1 MQMHGGFR
9 VRSDGQA
16 VVQSSKDTAAQDRN
30 PGGIDEVPSE
40 AAADQS
46 GSSSPIPSISLP
58 KGGGAIR
65 GIGEKFA
72 SNPVIGTGSLNV
84 PIATTPGRSGFG
96 PQLSLSYDSG
106 AGNGPFGFGWSLSL
120 PSVTHKTDKGLPK
133 YQDADESDVF
143 ILSGAEDLVPVITE
157 GNNVLDRTV
166 DGVQYEIKQ
175 YRPRIE
181 GLFARIERWTN
192 TTSGETH
199 WQSISKDNITTLYG
213 KTDESRI
220 ADLTDTNKIF
230 SWLIC
235 ESYDDKGNAIYYK
248 YKAENPQNVDLSS
261 VQERNRISKFPSTN
275 RYLKRI
281 KYGNKTSRL
290 PNEDLSQRDDWMFE
304 VVFDYGEHYT
314 EDEQG
319 QPTDVFINDDQRTWK
334 VRQDPFSAY
343 RAGFEVRT
351 YRLCQR
357 VLMFHH
363 FLDELGT
370 DDYLVRSTE
379 FAYNESTLASFIT
392 KIIQSGY
399 VRTGKYLKK
408 SLPPLEFEYNQVAI
422 QEEIKEIDS
431 ESLEN
436 LPYGLDGQSYRWVDL
451 DGEGLSGILT
461 EQADTWFYKPNQ
473 GGGKFG
479 ALQMLAE
486 KPSLSN
492 LSSGRQQFIDLAGD
506 GQLDLVELS
515 GTVPGFYERTNDK
528 HWKQFTPF
536 ISLPNIDWNDPNL
549 KFVDLTGD
557 GHADI
562 LITEDQAFTWY
573 PSLAEA
579 GFSPNEKVYQALD
592 EETGPR
598 LVFADGTQSVYLA
611 DLSGDGLTDLARIR
625 NGEVCYWP
633 NLGYGRFGA
642 KVTMDNSPLFDHPDQ
657 FNQQRIRL
665 ADIDGSGTT
674 DIIYLG
680 RNGVHI
686 YFNQSGNKWS
696 EVRTLT
702 QFPHVDNLS
711 SVMVA
716 DLMGNGTACLVWSSP
731 LPGNAQQQMRYIDLM
746 GGQKPH
752 LLVSSKNNMG
762 AQTRVHYAASTKFYL
777 EDLKA
782 GRPWITRIPFPVH
795 VVERVETYDHISR
808 NRFATH
814 YAYHHG
820 YFDGIEREFRGFGMV
835 EQWDT
840 EEIGT
845 DSFEISE
852 EDTNWEEASFAPPV
866 LTRTWFHTGAFLEGD
881 LISKQFEDEYYRE
894 GDPSFGIG
902 ELDPGQFSAMLLD
915 DTVLPEDLTIEGTR
929 EACRALKGGI
939 LRQEVYAVDRQ
950 PDGRLSEE
958 SDRPYTV
965 SERNYTIKQ
974 LQPRG
979 DNKHAVFFVHPLE
992 TIDFHYERKL
1002 VDVGGEKLADPRVSH
1017 QMTLEVDDYGNVE
1030 RSVAIGYPRRLV
1042 PDCQPEQTE
1051 THIMLTV
1058 NRFINSPE
1066 LPIKFPDRYSPEDP
1080 NWYRVGVPSETQ
1092 TYEIVKPPEPV
1103 VTDTSVA
1110 LFKFEDIRTLTE
1122 GLFGL
1127 DQNEPEILKTLP
1139 YEKWN
1144 WRKAP
1149 PGETKLRLIE
1159 HVRTLYRK
1167 NDLTGF
1173 LPLGQLDSLA
1183 LPYESY
1189 KLAFTPN
1196 LVTQV
1201 YDGRVTDTML
1211 TDDGRYVHSE
1221 GDSNWWIPSGQIF
1234 YSPNKNDSPAQELA
1248 FAQQHFFLPHRSR
1261 DPFDQEMMLTYDS
1274 YNLLMLESEDPLHN
1288 KVTAGERDALGNIAN
1303 MNNYRVLQ
1311 PVLVTDPN
1319 GNRSAVAFD
1328 ALGMVVGTAVMGKSG
1343 ENKGDSL
1350 TGIMPDLSEI
1360 TILNHTQDPL
1370 ADPHDI
1376 LQKATTRLVYDLYS
1390 YYRTRDDAQP
1400 QPPVVYTLVR
1410 ETHDADLAPTQ
1421 LTNIQHSFS
1430 YSDGFDREI
1439 QKKIQ
1444 AEPGDVEG
1452 VHTDPR
1458 WVGTGWTIFNNKG
1471 KPVRKYEPFFD
1482 DTHEFRFGKEVG
1494 VSSILFYDPV
1504 ERVVATLHPNN
1515 TYEKVVFDP
1524 WHQETW
1530 DVNDT
1535 ITGDPRT
1542 DTDISGY
1549 VGEYFEQI
1557 APELD
1562 TWEIWLQQRG
1572 VDPLDPPQDVP
1583 GLDPEKKAAV
1593 RTLPHADTPTIAFFD
1608 SLGCTFLTVAHNRFE
1623 RRTNGAVAIIEE
1635 KYSTRV
1641 VLDIEGNQREVIDA
1655 KDRIVMRYDYDMLG
1669 SPIHQAS
1676 MEAGERWTLNDVAGS
1691 PIRAWDS
1698 RSHAL
1703 TMEYDALRRPT
1714 KRFVEGTDPVHSDP
1728 RTVGNRILYEK
1739 VVYGEDYAG
1748 GREAAAEQ
1756 NLLTRAWKQFDS
1768 AGVVTNE
1775 TCDFKGNLLRS
1786 SRRLVRDYKTVPD
1799 WETFP
1804 EPEDRPDDWE
1814 EELFQSS
1821 TRYDALNR
1829 PIQLVAP
1836 HAGSE
1841 TDVIQ
1846 PGYNE
1851 ANLLEKLDVWLKHAR
1866 KPAGLLTSDTADE
1879 HFVTNIDYNAR
1890 GQRML
1895 IQYGND
1901 AETRYSYDPLTF
1913 RLVQLYTRRG
1923 VSYSDDCGDDPAY
1936 YPAPDMSPQDTPCGL
1951 QNLYYTYDPAG
1962 NITSIRDDAQ
1972 HTIYFNGEVVKSDA
1986 EYKYDAI
1993 YRLIEACGREHIGQV
2008 SEPQATWHDR
2018 YRINLAHP
2026 NDGQAMRNYFEFYE
2040 YDEVGNILNFDHK
2053 ADRGNWIRAYEYDD
2067 PSLIEL
2073 DKKSNRLSRTVVHPS
2088 GNHPISEPYTYDP
2101 HGSMTSMPH
2110 LPEMA
2115 WDFKDQ
2121 LRMVDKGGG
2130 CMAYYVYD
2138 AGGQRVRKVIEQNGR
2153 RMKERSYLG
2162 GFEVYRKYNGDESI
2176 PKLERETLH
2185 VMDGQQRIALVE
2197 TRTQGNDPVPEQ
2209 LIRYQMDNH
2218 LDSASLELDHQA
2230 QIISYEEYYPYGSTS
2245 YQAVRSQ
2252 TETPKRY
2259 RNTGKERDEETGFY
2273 YHGFRYYLPWLGRW
2287 ISCDPIGIDDHIN
2300 LYVYTR
2306 NSPTNATDPFGLW
2319 SWRTVAV
2326 IAAVVTVG
2334 VVATVVTAGAA
2345 APLAAA
2351 AVASIGLTGTAATV
2365 ATGVAVG
2372 AVAGAVGGAA
2382 AGAAGE
2388 TTRQVVHGEEIR
2400 GGQILRE
2407 AGRGAAVGAA
2417 IGGAIPAVTAAAGA
2431 AASTTTGAAVIGA
2444 TRTVAGRVAT
2454 SAVGRG
2460 AATVA
2465 RATGQAA
2472 RAVARQPGVRQ
2483 VVQGARGAARGVS
2496 RGLQQIHAGAE
2507 AVGERAAA
2515 RLPGSVGWHARNI
2528 QAGRSISRTLAEGP
2542 SGGGRIVAA
2551 AEVDVPGYTG
2561 NTSPRALSGP
2571 RATPGHSPVPANESR
2586 TLSTFRVGHAKT
2598 HGSPRMSDWE
2608 LVQNPGQGHAGLR
2621 GVDAEIK
2628 LLEEIQSGLP
2638 PNATGTVHL
2647 GATNPTCPSCTTA
2660 MFEFQANNPGLNLV
2674 LHSQSTPVPS
2684 L

>member
-9 VRSDGQA
+9 VRSDGQP
-16 VVQSSKDTAAQDRN
+16 VVQSSKETDAQDRN
-30 PGGIDEVPSE
+30 PGGVNEAPSE
-40 AAADQS
+40 ASASGQS

-72 SNPVIGTGSLNV
+72 ANPVTGTGSLSV

-96 PQLSLSYDSG
+96 PQLLLSYDSG
-106 AGNGPFGFGWSLSL
+106 SGNGPFGFGWSLSL
-120 PSVTHKTDKGLPK
+120 PSVTRKTDKGLPK

-143 ILSGAEDLVPVITE
+143 ILSGAEDLVLVITE
-157 GNNVLDRTV
+157 GNNVPNRTV

-261 VQERNRISKFPSTN
+261 VHERNRISKFPSTN

-281 KYGNKTSRL
+281 KYGNKTPRL

-363 FLDELGT
+363 FPDEPST

-379 FAYNESTLASFIT
+379 FAYNKSTLASFIT

-408 SLPPLEFEYNQVAI
+408 SLPPLEFEYSQVAI

-431 ESLEN
+431 KSLEN

-461 EQADTWFYKPNQ
+461 EQADAWFYKPNQ

-479 ALQMLAE
+479 ALQLLAE
-486 KPSLSN
+486 KPSLAD
-492 LSSGRQQFIDLAGD
+492 LSSQRQKLIDLAGD

-536 ISLPNIDWNDPNL
+536 ISLPNINWNDPNL

-573 PSLAEA
+573 PSIAEA

-611 DLSGDGLTDLARIR
+611 DLSGDGLTDLARIQ

-642 KVTMDNSPLFDHPDQ
+642 KVTMDKSPLFDHPDQ

-716 DLMGNGTACLVWSSP
+716 DLMGNGTACLLWSSP
-731 LPGNAQQQMRYIDLM
+731 LPGNAQQQMRYIDLV

-894 GDPSFGIG
+894 GDPSLGIG
-902 ELDPGQFSAMLLD
+902 ELDPGQFGAMLLD
-915 DTVLPEDLTIEGTR
+915 DTVLPEDLTAEEIR

-939 LRQEVYAVDRQ
+939 LRQEVYALDSQ
-950 PDGRLSEE
+950 PDGQLSEE

-965 SERNYTIKQ
+965 SERNYTIKK

-1002 VDVGGEKLADPRVSH
+1002 VDVGGKTLADPRVSH
-1017 QMTLEVDDYGNVE
+1017 QMTLEVDDYGNVK
-1030 RSVAIGYPRRLV
+1030 RSVAIGYPRRFV
-1042 PDCQPEQTE
+1042 PDRLPEQTE

-1066 LPIKFPDRYSPEDP
+1066 LPIKFPDRYLPEYP

-1092 TYEIVKPPEPV
+1092 TYEIVKLPEPV

-1127 DQNEPEILKTLP
+1127 DHNEPEILKTIP

-1173 LPLGQLDSLA
+1173 LPPGQLDSLA

-1201 YDGRVTDTML
+1201 YDDRVTDTML
-1211 TDDGRYVHSE
+1211 TDDGKYVHSE

-1234 YSPNKNDSPAQELA
+1234 YSPNRNDSPAQELA

-1288 KVTAGERDALGNIAN
+1288 KVTAGERDAQGNITN
-1303 MNNYRVLQ
+1303 KNDYRVLQ
-1311 PVLVTDPN
+1311 PALVTNPN

-1350 TGIMPDLSEI
+1350 TGFMPDLSEI
-1360 TILNHTQDPL
+1360 TILNHIRDPL

-1390 YYRTRDDAQP
+1390 YYRTRDDAKP

-1410 ETHDADLAPTQ
+1410 ETHDADLDLDQ

-1430 YSDGFDREI
+1430 YSDGFGREI

-1444 AEPGDVEG
+1444 AEPGLVDDI
-1452 VHTDPR
+1452 HTDPR
-1458 WVGTGWTIFNNKG
+1458 WAGTGWTIFNNKG

-1482 DTHEFRFGKEVG
+1482 DTHKFRFGKEVG

-1504 ERVVATLHPNN
+1504 GRVVATLHPNN

-1524 WHQETW
+1524 WLQETW

-1535 ITGDPRT
+1535 VASDPRT
-1542 DTDISGY
+1542 DPDISGY
-1549 VGEYFEQI
+1549 VGKYFEQI
-1557 APELD
+1557 APEPD
-1562 TWEIWLQQRG
+1562 TWETWLQQRD
-1572 VDPLDPPQDVP
+1572 VDPQNPPDDI

-1593 RTLPHADTPTIAFFD
+1593 RTLPHANTPSTAFSD
-1608 SLGCTFLTVAHNRFE
+1608 SLGRTFFTVAHNRFE
-1623 RRTNGAVAIIEE
+1623 RRTNGNTVIVDE
-1635 KYSTRV
+1635 KYNTRV
-1641 VLDIEGNQREVIDA
+1641 VFDIEGNQREVIDA
-1655 KDRIVMRYDYDMLG
+1655 KDRIVMCYDYDMLG

-1676 MEAGERWTLNDVAGS
+1676 MEAGERWMLNDVTGN
-1691 PIRAWDS
+1691 PIRTWDS
-1698 RSHAL
+1698 RGFNRCM
-1703 TMEYDALRRPT
+1703 TYDALQRPVGL
-1714 KRFVEGTDPVHSDP
+1714 FVTD
-1728 RTVGNRILYEK
+1728 TNGAELLAEK
-1739 VVYGEDYAG
+1739 TEYGESKLNPEKTNH
-1748 GREAAAEQ
+1748 RSKP
-1756 NLLTRAWKQFDS
+1756 WKVYDG
-1768 AGVVTNE
+1768 AGVVVSDIY
-1775 TCDFKGNLLRS
+1775 DFKGNPVLSTRQLLS
-1786 SRRLVRDYKTVPD
+1786 DYKTQLD
-1799 WETFP
+1799 WTQNPQLETETFT
-1804 EPEDRPDDWE
+1804 
-1814 EELFQSS
+1814 SS
-1821 TRYDALNR
+1821 TIYDALNR
-1829 PIQLVAP
+1829 PIQIVAP
-1836 HAGSE
+1836 HSSKAG
-1841 TDVIQ
+1841 TKLNVTQ
-1846 PGYNE
+1846 PAYNE
-1851 ANLLEKLDVWLKHAR
+1851 ANLLERVEVWLEQDTE
-1866 KPAGLLTSDTADE
+1866 PAGLLDPDTATQ
-1879 HFVTNIDYNAR
+1879 HTVKNIDYDAK
-1890 GQRML
+1890 GQREL
-1895 IQYGND
+1895 IEYGNGVRTTY
-1901 AETRYSYDPLTF
+1901 EYDDKTF
-1913 RLVQLYTRRG
+1913 RLVQLRTLRG
-1923 VSYSDDCGDDPAY
+1923 TEPL
-1936 YPAPDMSPQDTPCGL
+1936 QDL
-1951 QNLYYTYDPAG
+1951 FYTYDPAG
-1962 NITSIRDDAQ
+1962 NITAIRDDAQ
-1972 HTIYFNGEVVKSDA
+1972 QTIYFNGQVVRPDTA
-1986 EYKYDAI
+1986 YKYDAI
-1993 YRLIEACGREHIGQV
+1993 YRLIEATGREHIGQA
-2008 SEPQATWHDR
+2008 SQAHTTWNDKGR
-2018 YRINLAHP
+2018 VNLAHP
-2026 NDGQAMRNYFEFYE
+2026 NDGQKMRNYFEFYE
-2040 YDEVGNILNFDHK
+2040 YDEVGNNLKFDHK
-2053 ADRGNWIRAYEYDD
+2053 AHNGNWIRAYDYDEV
-2067 PSLIEL
+2067 SLIEPG
-2073 DKKSNRLSRTVVHPS
+2073 KKSNRLSRTVVHPN
-2088 GNHPISEPYTYDP
+2088 GQQPIPEPYTHDP
-2101 HGSMTSMPH
+2101 HGNMTSMPH
-2110 LPEMA
+2110 LQQME
-2115 WDFKDQ
+2115 WDFEDQ
-2121 LRMVDKGGG
+2121 LHSVEKGSEKI
-2130 CMAYYVYD
+2130 YYVYD
-2138 AGGQRVRKVIEQNGR
+2138 AAGQRVRKVVEKNNDGTLIE
-2153 RMKERSYLG
+2153 ERIYLD
-2162 GFEVYRKYNGDESI
+2162 GFEVFRRSNGSGL
-2176 PKLERETLH
+2176 KLERETLH
-2185 VMDGQQRIALVE
+2185 LMDDQQRIALVE
-2197 TRTQGNDPVPEQ
+2197 TRTLDTTGDDPAPLQ
-2209 LIRYQMDNH
+2209 LIRYQFGNH
-2218 LDSASLELDHQA
+2218 LGSASLEMDDQA
-2230 QIISYEEYYPYGSTS
+2230 QIISYEEYTPYGSTS

-2252 TETPKRY
+2252 TGTPKRY
-2259 RNTGKERDEETGFY
+2259 RYTGKERDEETGVY
-2273 YHGFRYYLPWLGRW
+2273 YHGARYYACWLARW
-2287 ISCDPIGIDDHIN
+2287 ISADPAKLVDGVNIYTYSVCNPMRYKDPTGTQAFEEQLSVILKPYGIPQKPKATPFHWKSGSKTPH
-2300 LYVYTR
+2300 YTQIDQPFLADLVACQR
-2306 NSPTNATDPFGLW
+2306 QVSIEHARAIHERTGLRPQQVERELSEFEKGAIFQDRYSGESVEGTMGQMIVGLSPHADVQNMIMAIDSGDSYMVVLNG
-2319 SWRTVAV
+2319 
-2326 IAAVVTVG
+2326 IALFPGGDIFKG
-2334 VVATVVTAGAA
+2334 VVKHGPKGLKRAIASAMKSNKRLIISALGKGDVADLAVQFRFRYGVDTTAEALAQHKVV
-2345 APLAAA
+2345 APYEVMQQFTELNKGDYQAHHILED
-2351 AVASIGLTGTAATV
+2351 AVMNKFGITGTDTAPSV
-2365 ATGVAVG
+2365 
-2372 AVAGAVGGAA
+2372 
-2382 AGAAGE
+2382 
-2388 TTRQVVHGEEIR
+2388 
-2400 GGQILRE
+2400 ILRRDE
-2407 AGRGAAVGAA
+2407 HKEL
-2417 IGGAIPAVTAAAGA
+2417 
-2431 AASTTTGAAVIGA
+2431 
-2444 TRTVAGRVAT
+2444 T
-2454 SAVGRG
+2454 SA
-2460 AATVA
+2460 
-2465 RATGQAA
+2465 
-2472 RAVARQPGVRQ
+2472 
-2483 VVQGARGAARGVS
+2483 
-2496 RGLQQIHAGAE
+2496 LKKAGSQDA
-2507 AVGERAAA
+2507 
-2515 RLPGSVGWHARNI
+2515 GSLEDVW
-2528 QAGRSISRTLAEGP
+2528 
-2542 SGGGRIVAA
+2542 RIYQ
-2551 AEVDVPGYTG
+2551 EVYKEH
-2561 NTSPRALSGP
+2561 
-2571 RATPGHSPVPANESR
+2571 GHYLKAIEHY
-2586 TLSTFRVGHAKT
+2586 FK
-2598 HGSPRMSDWE
+2598 
-2608 LVQNPGQGHAGLR
+2608 
-2621 GVDAEIK
+2621 
-2628 LLEEIQSGLP
+2628 
-2638 PNATGTVHL
+2638 
-2647 GATNPTCPSCTTA
+2647 
-2660 MFEFQANNPGLNLV
+2660 
-2674 LHSQSTPVPS
+2674 
-2684 L
+2684 

>member
-1 MQMHGGFR
+1 MQMNGGFR
-9 VRSDGQA
+9 VRPNGQPVA
-16 VVQSSKDTAAQDRN
+16 NSSKETAAQDITQS
-30 PGGIDEVPSE
+30 PGEINDAASKE
-40 AAADQS
+40 AAAGQS

-72 SNPVIGTGSLNV
+72 ANPVTGTGSLSV

-120 PSVTHKTDKGLPK
+120 PSITRKTDKGLPK

-157 GNNVLDRTV
+157 GNNVSDRTV

-192 TTSGETH
+192 ATSGETH
-199 WQSISKDNITTLYG
+199 WRSISKDNITTLYG

-261 VQERNRISKFPSTN
+261 VNERNRISKFPSTN

-281 KYGNKTSRL
+281 KYGNKTPRL

-319 QPTDVFINDDQRTWK
+319 QPTDVFINDDQCTWK

-363 FLDELGT
+363 FPDELGT

-399 VRTGKYLKK
+399 VRTGTYLKK
-408 SLPPLEFEYNQVAI
+408 SLPPLEFEYSQVAI

-436 LPYGLDGQSYRWVDL
+436 LPYGLDGMSYRWVDL

-479 ALQMLAE
+479 ALQLLAE
-486 KPSLSN
+486 KPSLAN
-492 LSSGRQQFIDLAGD
+492 LSSQRQQLMDLAGD

-642 KVTMDNSPLFDHPDQ
+642 KVTMDNSPLFDYPDQ

-782 GRPWITRIPFPVH
+782 GKPWITRIPFPVH

-881 LISKQFEDEYYRE
+881 LISKQFADEYYRE
-894 GDPSFGIG
+894 GDPSLGIG

-915 DTVLPEDLTIEGTR
+915 DTVLPEDLTVEEIR

-939 LRQEVYAVDRQ
+939 LRQEVYALDRQ

-1002 VDVGGEKLADPRVSH
+1002 VDVGVKKLADPRVSH
-1017 QMTLEVDDYGNVE
+1017 QMTLKVDDYGNVE
-1030 RSVAIGYPRRLV
+1030 RSVAIGYPRRAV
-1042 PDCQPEQTE
+1042 PGRQPEQEE
-1051 THIMLTV
+1051 THITFTV
-1058 NRFINSPE
+1058 NRFIN
-1066 LPIKFPDRYSPEDP
+1066 YP
-1080 NWYRVGVPSETQ
+1080 NNQDWYRAGLPAETQ
-1092 TYEIVKPPEPV
+1092 TYEIVKPPKPAV
-1103 VTDTSVA
+1103 SATSVA
-1110 LFKFEDIRTLTE
+1110 LFKIETFRTLTE
-1122 GLFGL
+1122 NLFPL
-1127 DQNEPEILKTLP
+1127 DSNEPDTLTILP

-1144 WRKAP
+1144 WRKDTDTSN
-1149 PGETKLRLIE
+1149 ETKLRLIE
-1159 HVRTLYRK
+1159 RVRTLYRK
-1167 NDLTGF
+1167 NDLSGF
-1173 LPLGQLDSLA
+1173 SALGQVDSLA
-1183 LPYESY
+1183 LPGETY
-1189 KLAFTPN
+1189 KLAFTPGLLETVYIRERLGEDLEN
-1196 LVTQV
+1196 LLFPDPSVV
-1201 YDGRVTDTML
+1201 LGSKEPDGGGYVDL
-1211 TDDGRYVHSE
+1211 DGN
-1221 GDSNWWIPSGQIF
+1221 GNWWIPSGQIF
-1234 YSPNKNDSPAQELA
+1234 YWQNLEDNPVQERD
-1248 FAQQHFFLPHRSR
+1248 FAREHFFLPHRFS
-1261 DPFDQEMMLTYDS
+1261 DPFGNNTVIAYDS
-1274 YNLLMLESEDPLHN
+1274 DEIDPQKNYNLLLTETRDPLDN
-1288 KVTAGERDALGNIAN
+1288 TVSAQ
-1303 MNNYRVLQ
+1303 NNYRVLQ
-1311 PVLVTDPN
+1311 PALITDPN
-1319 GNRSAVAFD
+1319 GAVSESLFD
-1328 ALGMVVGTAVMGKSG
+1328 VLGMVVATAIHKGDI
-1343 ENKGDSL
+1343 GDSL
-1350 TGIMPDLSEI
+1350 QGVQADL
-1360 TILNHTQDPL
+1360 TQQQIDDFFANPGGQAVERL
-1370 ADPHDI
+1370 GT
-1376 LQKATTRLVYDLYS
+1376 ATTCIIYDVDR
-1390 YYRTRDDAQP
+1390 YYLTGNPDR
-1400 QPPVVYTLVR
+1400 PPFAATIAR
-1410 ETHDADLAPTQ
+1410 ETHVSGPVPAGGLKVQ
-1421 LTNIQHSFS
+1421 ISFS
-1430 YSDGFDREI
+1430 YSDGFEREI
-1439 QKKIQ
+1439 QTKIP
-1444 AEPGDVEG
+1444 AEPGAVEDG
-1452 VHTDPR
+1452 GPIVDPR

-1471 KPVRKYEPFFD
+1471 KPVRQYEPFFD
-1482 DTHEFRFGKEVG
+1482 DSHDFRYGKEIG
-1494 VSSILFYDPV
+1494 VSPILFYDPIQ
-1504 ERVVATLHPNN
+1504 RVVATLHPNN

-1524 WHQETW
+1524 WHQESY

-1535 ITGDPRT
+1535 LISDPRT

-1549 VGEYFEQI
+1549 VEKYFTSQ
-1557 APELD
+1557 PD
-1562 TWEIWLQQRG
+1562 DWKTWLQQRG

-1593 RTLPHADTPTIAFFD
+1593 RTLPHANTPTIAFLD
-1608 SLGCTFLTVAHNRFE
+1608 SLGRPFLTVAHNRFE

-1641 VLDIEGNQREVIDA
+1641 VLDIEGNQREVMDA

-1669 SPIHQAS
+1669 SRIHQAS
-1676 MEAGERWTLNDVAGS
+1676 MEAGERWTLNDVGGS
-1691 PIRAWDS
+1691 PICAWDS
-1698 RSHAL
+1698 RGHAL

-1714 KRFVEGTDPVHSDP
+1714 QRSVEGTDPVHSDP
-1728 RTVGNRILYEK
+1728 RTVGNPNPILYEK

-1786 SRRLVRDYKTVPD
+1786 SRRLVRDYKTAPD
-1799 WETFP
+1799 WKKFP
-1804 EPEDRPDDWE
+1804 EPEVRPDDWE
-1814 EELFQSS
+1814 EELFLSS

-1851 ANLLEKLDVWLKHAR
+1851 ANLLEKLDVWLKHAGE
-1866 KPAGLLTSDTADE
+1866 PAELLRPDTADE

-1890 GQRML
+1890 GQRTL

-1901 AETRYSYDPLTF
+1901 AETRYHYDPATF
-1913 RLVQLYTRRG
+1913 RLTHLYTRRDI
-1923 VSYSDDCGDDPAY
+1923 SYNEDCGDEPIN
-1936 YPAPDMSPQDTPCGL
+1936 YPAPETPPQNTPCGL
-1951 QNLYYTYDPAG
+1951 QNLHYTYDPAG

-1972 HTIYFNGEVVKSDA
+1972 HIIYFNGEVVRPDA

-1993 YRLIEACGREHIGQV
+1993 YRLIEARGREHIGQA
-2008 SEPQATWHDR
+2008 SEPQATWHDSN
-2018 YRINLAHP
+2018 RINLAHP
-2026 NDGQAMRNYFEFYE
+2026 NDGQAMRNYFEFYK
-2040 YDEVGNILNFDHK
+2040 YDEVGNILKFDHK
-2053 ADRGNWIRAYEYDD
+2053 AKRGNWTRAYEYDE

-2073 DKKSNRLSRTVVHPS
+2073 EKNSNRLSRTVVHPNA
-2088 GNHPISEPYTYDP
+2088 NHPVSEPYAYDP
-2101 HGSMTSMPH
+2101 HGNMTSMPH

-2121 LRMVDKGGG
+2121 MQMVDKGGG

-2153 RMKERSYLG
+2153 RMNERFYLG
-2162 GFEVYRKYNGDESI
+2162 GFEVYRKYNGGDSDVT
-2176 PKLERETLH
+2176 LERETLH
-2185 VMDGQQRIALVE
+2185 VMDDQQRIAMVK
-2197 TRTQGNDPVPEQ
+2197 TRTQGDDHSLPQ
-2209 LIRYQMDNH
+2209 LIRYQLGNH
-2218 LDSASLELDHQA
+2218 LGSASLELDWEA
-2230 QIISYEEYYPYGSTS
+2230 QVISYEEYYPYGSTS

-2259 RNTGKERDEETGFY
+2259 RYTGMERDEETGLN
-2273 YHGFRYYLPWLGRW
+2273 YHGARYYAPWLGLW
-2287 ISCDPIGIDDHIN
+2287 TSCDPEPLTITERGSDKYASNSGTSILSSPLLPSSSAWNHDMQPLPDMAVSQSFHRAKDQSVLQKSNHHRGSKPPIHSKMENNGFYRYAANNPIRYVDPEGAEIVVSPHEITLGDLGAVYLFHRDVRVQVQAELQRLDPSARVNMTNGHVYFDTSVSFQGHERGHALLQRLVQSQHRVEINQTGGQNETIPTDREAASDPNTGSGSIISLNPTCRVPIPVYIQGQVEFQDSPLHITLGHELIHADQMRRGRYTLSQYRLFAGTPLLESLPLWGQLPPRTMPYRSLSGEYLHARIDEVRD
-2300 LYVYTR
+2300 V
-2306 NSPTNATDPFGLW
+2306 
-2319 SWRTVAV
+2319 
-2326 IAAVVTVG
+2326 
-2334 VVATVVTAGAA
+2334 
-2345 APLAAA
+2345 
-2351 AVASIGLTGTAATV
+2351 GLTDLPSYIVT
-2365 ATGVAVG
+2365 
-2372 AVAGAVGGAA
+2372 
-2382 AGAAGE
+2382 E
-2388 TTRQVVHGEEIR
+2388 NQLRQE
-2400 GGQILRE
+2400 
-2407 AGRGAAVGAA
+2407 
-2417 IGGAIPAVTAAAGA
+2417 
-2431 AASTTTGAAVIGA
+2431 
-2444 TRTVAGRVAT
+2444 
-2454 SAVGRG
+2454 
-2460 AATVA
+2460 
-2465 RATGQAA
+2465 
-2472 RAVARQPGVRQ
+2472 
-2483 VVQGARGAARGVS
+2483 
-2496 RGLQQIHAGAE
+2496 
-2507 AVGERAAA
+2507 
-2515 RLPGSVGWHARNI
+2515 
-2528 QAGRSISRTLAEGP
+2528 
-2542 SGGGRIVAA
+2542 
-2551 AEVDVPGYTG
+2551 
-2561 NTSPRALSGP
+2561 
-2571 RATPGHSPVPANESR
+2571 
-2586 TLSTFRVGHAKT
+2586 
-2598 HGSPRMSDWE
+2598 
-2608 LVQNPGQGHAGLR
+2608 
-2621 GVDAEIK
+2621 
-2628 LLEEIQSGLP
+2628 SGLP
-2638 PNATGTVHL
+2638 PRDRYVQF
-2647 GATNPTCPSCTTA
+2647 SW
-2660 MFEFQANNPGLNLV
+2660 Q
-2674 LHSQSTPVPS
+2674 
-2684 L
+2684 